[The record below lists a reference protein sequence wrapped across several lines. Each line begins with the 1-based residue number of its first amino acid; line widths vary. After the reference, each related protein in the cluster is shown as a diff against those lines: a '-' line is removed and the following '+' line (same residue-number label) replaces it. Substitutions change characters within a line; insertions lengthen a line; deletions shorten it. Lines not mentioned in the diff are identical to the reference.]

1 MKIQVA
7 NMEKEEER
15 AVRARQDKARQMLY
29 EVEAS
34 NQMSKTMKAVE
45 RQREKD
51 EDVAIMKYN

>member
-1 MKIQVA
+1 
-7 NMEKEEER
+7 MEKEEER